1 MFPFIFPLAVVGSLV
16 YNLIATNHE
25 IEVIKETEDNEQRKR
40 QVESEY
46 VKEILAADKHY
57 QTEVTKRRVILMF
70 LIIVLSSYVYAFFS
84 KDSQLPL
91 EIIATLVGT
100 GGSIWTSL
108 WQPKE
113 PEA

>member
-1 MFPFIFPLAVVGSLV
+1 
-16 YNLIATNHE
+16 
-25 IEVIKETEDNEQRKR
+25 
-40 QVESEY
+40 
-46 VKEILAADKHY
+46 
-57 QTEVTKRRVILMF
+57 MF

-91 EIIATLVGT
+91 EIVTTPVGA
-100 GGSIWTSL
+100 GGFIWTSL